1 MGNWGGHNCTAT
13 SKPLSPIFFC
23 MGLLNRW
30 GEWFRCAGNFPWP
43 NDSLGSTA
51 RLQAFLSCMECND
64 NRKMVHHLTCSSPL
78 SNAFTASLQLP
89 YAKTWRTRT
98 LHRIS
103 TLQNCISPWRRFLQK
118 SFYCSTIS
126 GLAPKEN
133 KVNIHLPWNIAYLN
147 TVSTEYSDH
156 NFLAKLFCRVTCTT
170 AAASSCSYM
179 AAFQQYL
186 KGKRLPVIALHQ
198 ALGFSQVAVII
209 SLYGDTI
216 CVFSS
221 RNSQCHIVSRC
232 VQQASTFKKITDKCL
247 FTDLF
252 NAMS

>member
-1 MGNWGGHNCTAT
+1 
-13 SKPLSPIFFC
+13 
-23 MGLLNRW
+23 
-30 GEWFRCAGNFPWP
+30 
-43 NDSLGSTA
+43 
-51 RLQAFLSCMECND
+51 
-64 NRKMVHHLTCSSPL
+64 MVRNLTCSSPL
-78 SNAFTASLQLP
+78 SNAFIASLKLL

-103 TLQNCISPWRRFLQK
+103 TLQNCISPWCRFLQK

-126 GLAPKEN
+126 SLAQKEN
-133 KVNIHLPWNIAYLN
+133 KVNIHLLWNIVYLN

-156 NFLAKLFCRVTCTT
+156 NFLTKLFCRVTCCT

-186 KGKRLPVIALHQ
+186 EGKRLPVIALHQ
-198 ALGFSQVAVII
+198 DLGFSQVAVVI

-221 RNSQCHIVSRC
+221 HNSQCQIASRC
-232 VQQASTFKKITDKCL
+232 VQQTSTFQKTPDKCL

-252 NAMS
+252 NSMS